1 MIEDIFVLG
10 KAYCNLEGEPELLE
24 NPNTNYA
31 LIIELERK
39 KSILNFQGVRI
50 EKVKEDWKKYMYR
63 KGPSNQYD
71 FTPSSRLTEVDKTI
85 NRIIKWAKDNEKI
98 IPNLRDA
105 LENNKEIIKKEI
117 EKSVKESGSK
127 SFLITITMDGKYL
140 NEILPDEFVKNKVI
154 ERFGKYEN
162 YSSEGEGKCILCGYE
177 GKVFGL
183 TLQEIGFQFYNVD
196 KPGFAPNFRQEW
208 SYRQIPICENS
219 SIVLISGKN
228 FLDKYLKFE
237 KIGTGF
243 SFYIIPSFLFKQQ
256 SSIEE
261 FIKKVKIW
269 RTSSEKDITEAVKSI
284 ISKEDRLYNIIE
296 NESDSLRLNFLF
308 FIEQQ
313 KRFLILNYI
322 SDVRPSWLKKI
333 YNTQIEILRESIF
346 NEKTIQ
352 RIFSS
357 KKRGNFFTRFFN
369 TDNNGHIGNLSW
381 WIVFLK
387 NLFYFEQKNKKS
399 KIIPKEYIHI
409 FSSILQQQRKINFSY
424 ILHKF
429 NLFLRDS
436 FKKKEN
442 LTKDVLQTLSIYLFL
457 NKLNLLKG
465 EKMENE
471 NKILKKSNILDYPI
485 FSNNERKHAFLVG
498 ALTNYIL
505 FIQRT
510 ERGNEPFRNKLN
522 NLIIDQNR
530 LRKIFV
536 ECIEKLNQY
545 GKPIPNWFPKNF
557 DKILDT
563 PEKWKSS
570 VDEISYFFTLGLTF
584 GNLLFKEKKQNNNEG
599 GGDDGK

>member
-10 KAYCNLEGEPELLE
+10 KAYCNLEGEPEFLE

-39 KSILNFQGVRI
+39 DGNLNFRGVKI

-63 KGPSNQYD
+63 RGPSNQYD

-85 NRIIKWAKDNEKI
+85 NRIIKWVKDNRKI
-98 IPNLRDA
+98 VPNLGNI

-117 EKSVKESGSK
+117 KKLVKESGSK
-127 SFLITITMDGKYL
+127 SFLVTITIDGKYL
-140 NEILPDEFVKNKVI
+140 NEILPEEFVKNKII

-162 YSSEGEGKCILCGYE
+162 YFSKGEGKCMLCGYE

-208 SYRQIPICENS
+208 SYRQIPICENC
-219 SIVLISGKN
+219 SIILISGKN

-237 KIGTGF
+237 KTGAGF

-256 SSIEE
+256 SSVEE

-269 RTSSEKDITEAVKSI
+269 RESPEKDIREAVKSI
-284 ISKEDRLYNIIE
+284 VSKEDRLYNIIE

-322 SDVRPSWLKKI
+322 SDVRPSRLKKI
-333 YNTQIEILRESIF
+333 YDTQREILKDSIF
-346 NEKTIQ
+346 SEKTMQ
-352 RIFSS
+352 SIFGS
-357 KKRGNFFTRFFN
+357 KGKYNFFRRFFKK
-369 TDNNGHIGNLSW
+369 TDDSGYIGNISW
-381 WIVFLK
+381 WVVFLK

-399 KIIPKEYIHI
+399 RIIPKEYIQI
-409 FSSILQQQRKINFSY
+409 FSSILQQRKINFSY
-424 ILHKF
+424 VLHKF

-442 LTKDVLQTLSIYLFL
+442 LRRDVLQTLAIYIFL
-457 NKLNLLKG
+457 NKLNLMRG

-471 NKILKKSNILDYPI
+471 ENGNILDYPI

-498 ALTNYIL
+498 ALANYIL

-510 ERGNEPFRNKLN
+510 ERGNEPFRSKLN
-522 NLIIDQNR
+522 NLIIDQDR

-545 GKPIPNWFPKNF
+545 GKTIPSWLPKNF
-557 DKILDT
+557 DKILST
-563 PEKWKSS
+563 PEKWNSS

-599 GGDDGK
+599 DENDGE

>member
-10 KAYCNLEGEPELLE
+10 KAYCNLKGEPEFLE

-39 KSILNFQGVRI
+39 ENKLNFQGVKI

-71 FTPSSRLTEVDKTI
+71 FTPSSRLRETDKTI
-85 NRIIKWAKDNEKI
+85 NRIIKWTKDNEKI
-98 IPNLRDA
+98 IPNLRNV
-105 LENNKEIIKKEI
+105 LETSKEIIKKEI
-117 EKSVKESGSK
+117 DKSVKESRSR
-127 SFLITITMDGKYL
+127 SFLITITIDGKYL
-140 NEILPDEFVKNKVI
+140 SEILPREFVKNKVI

-162 YSSEGEGKCILCGYE
+162 YSSKGEGKCMLCGYE

-183 TLQEIGFQFYNVD
+183 TLPEIGFQFYNVD

-208 SYRQIPICENS
+208 SYRQIPMCENC
-219 SIVLISGKN
+219 SIILISGKN

-237 KIGTGF
+237 KTGAGF

-256 SSIEE
+256 SSVEE

-269 RTSSEKDITEAVKSI
+269 RESPEKDIGEAVKSI
-284 ISKEDRLYNIIE
+284 ISNEDRLYNIIE

-333 YNTQIEILRESIF
+333 YGAQIEILRESIF
-346 NEKTIQ
+346 SEEIIQ
-352 RIFSS
+352 RIFGS
-357 KKRGNFFTRFFN
+357 KKKGNFFTRFFK
-369 TDNNGHIGNLSW
+369 TDNSGYIGNISW
-381 WIVFLK
+381 WIAFLK

-399 KIIPKEYIHI
+399 KIIPKEYIQI
-409 FSSILQQQRKINFSY
+409 FSSILQQRKINFSY

-429 NLFLRDS
+429 NLFLRDA

-442 LTKDVLQTLSIYLFL
+442 LTRDTLQTFSIYIFL
-457 NKLNLLKG
+457 NKLSLLSG
-465 EKMENE
+465 EKMENK
-471 NKILKKSNILDYPI
+471 NNSLKNNNMLDYSI

-498 ALTNYIL
+498 ALANYIL
-505 FIQRT
+505 FIQRS
-510 ERGNEPFRNKLN
+510 ERGNEPFRSKLN

-530 LRKIFV
+530 LRNIFV
-536 ECIEKLNQY
+536 ECVEKLNQY
-545 GKPIPNWFPKNF
+545 GKSIPSWLPKNF
-557 DKILDT
+557 DKILST
-563 PEKWKSS
+563 PEKWNSS
-570 VDEISYFFTLGLTF
+570 TDEISYFFTLGLAF

-599 GGDDGK
+599 DEDGGE